1 VTLSPRALI
10 GVAPALV
17 VLVGSFAL
25 SRQYMREVKRAESE
39 VVVRYGGEVL
49 VPLSAEDQERLHRV
63 ALKLETV
70 DDLMDRRITLAE
82 AVEWF
87 EALDATPEALSNIR
101 ASLSGNTDAERT
113 LNQVLSFARVRAS
126 QQPKR
131 YNAGLAR
138 LEAEARSPAA
148 PTSLPN

>member
-1 VTLSPRALI
+1 
-10 GVAPALV
+10 
-17 VLVGSFAL
+17 
-25 SRQYMREVKRAESE
+25 
-39 VVVRYGGEVL
+39 VVRYGGEVM
-49 VPLSAEDQERLHRV
+49 VSPSAEDQERLHRV

-82 AVEWF
+82 AVERF
-87 EALDATPEALSNIR
+87 EALDAAPEALSNIR
-101 ASLSGNTDAERT
+101 ASLGGNTDAERT

-131 YNAGLAR
+131 YNAALAR

-148 PTSLPN
+148 PTGVPN